1 MVNVQLQDLFPM
13 EDIFTTLT
21 FCSNFYLG
29 MVAWCGGHIPAP
41 MNEIINMDIFSF
53 STLICC
59 SSQIDLCAL
68 APLHKV
74 LIEIN
79 KPLIP

>member
-53 STLICC
+53 IKQCKKVIRQNKKHKKIIL
-59 SSQIDLCAL
+59 DL
-68 APLHKV
+68 
-74 LIEIN
+74 
-79 KPLIP
+79 